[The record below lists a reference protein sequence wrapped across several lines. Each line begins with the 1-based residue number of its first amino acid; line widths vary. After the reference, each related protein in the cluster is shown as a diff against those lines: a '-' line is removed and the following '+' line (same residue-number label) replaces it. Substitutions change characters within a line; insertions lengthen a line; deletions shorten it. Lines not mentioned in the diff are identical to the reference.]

1 MRRVLDKDAI
11 LGVYL
16 TLVPFGGNVD
26 GVRAASL
33 LYFGKEPRRLSI
45 GEAATLI
52 AIPQAPE
59 ERRPDRF
66 PETALAARNRIVKS
80 LSARSALDAEEV
92 KLARMENG
100 TASSIPLHS
109 PRRISRCE
117 CELLRVSVWKHFRR

>member
-1 MRRVLDKDAI
+1 MIPLRRGHTVSGGSTLTMQTVRLLEPQPRTVTAKIDQILKALKLERVLEKDAI

-45 GEAATLI
+45 GEAVTLI

-66 PETALAARNRIVKS
+66 PARWLRETAS
-80 LSARSALDAEEV
+80 
-92 KLARMENG
+92 
-100 TASSIPLHS
+100 
-109 PRRISRCE
+109 
-117 CELLRVSVWKHFRR
+117 